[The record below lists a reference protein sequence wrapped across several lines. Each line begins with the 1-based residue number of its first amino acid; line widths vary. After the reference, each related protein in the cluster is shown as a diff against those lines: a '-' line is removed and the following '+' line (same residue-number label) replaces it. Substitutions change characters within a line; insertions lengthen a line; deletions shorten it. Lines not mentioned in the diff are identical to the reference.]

1 MRSLIIAPGDDEARL
16 RAALKSGADAVV
28 IDLAVAPDLRAKAR
42 AGAARLLAKARAV
55 APSLLVRVNPL
66 ERFAPRFTQG
76 SLRRVSSPD
85 SPSRDGRSSERP
97 TVGEDQGRGSRRTTG
112 QSSSG
117 ASNNS
122 GGPRDRPP
130 RAAPTSGGGGADAI
144 DSTEM
149 LQAPGYDETDLDL
162 DAVMPHAPFAIVL
175 PRALAP
181 GLQQLSARLA
191 VREADASLEDGSTR
205 IVAVAD
211 TAEALIGLAG
221 ARART
226 ARLVGVAWDAE
237 ALKRDI
243 GAEVCRDESGAYAGP
258 WRLARD
264 LTLLAATAVG
274 VAAIDAPSAGLRD
287 PKALREEALAARR
300 DGFAAKLALD
310 PDQVKIINEAFG
322 AAAPAPRSSGNL

>member
-42 AGAARLLAKARAV
+42 AGAARLLARAQAV
-55 APSLLVRVNPL
+55 APALLVRVNPL
-66 ERFAPRFTQG
+66 ERLAPGFTRG
-76 SLRRVSSPD
+76 SLGRVSSPL
-85 SPSRDGRSSERP
+85 
-97 TVGEDQGRGSRRTTG
+97 VGEDQGGGSRRPVG
-112 QSSSG
+112 QASSD
-117 ASNNS
+117 AFDHLT
-122 GGPRDRPP
+122 GPRDPP
-130 RAAPTSGGGGADAI
+130 PVPAPTSGGGCADAI

-149 LQAPGYDETDLDL
+149 QKVPGDDETDLDL
-162 DAVMPHAPFAIVL
+162 DAVMPHAPFAILL
-175 PRALAP
+175 PQALAA

-191 VREADASLEDGSTR
+191 VREADAGLEDGSTR

-243 GAEVCRDESGAYAGP
+243 GAETCRDEANAYAGP

-264 LTLLAATAVG
+264 LTLLAATAAG

-300 DGFAAKLALD
+300 DGFAAKLAFD

-322 AAAPAPRSSGNL
+322 AAARTASRAG